1 MLRGIREGGPDE
13 NVLAS
18 MHHWWEYDLEALL
31 AKSTHPRP
39 RIWVNILI
47 SRHGNLIVEWGP
59 EGRETGQQGC
69 DWKQW
74 YRSGHYGAY
83 RPSNELL
90 FIRNVEFA
98 SFWFAKDYRQGSLPE
113 FMRMRDPEEVAPLE
127 QRVRQWE
134 RDHKRRHEAIDA
146 TLLQA
151 IASLI
156 KSLIDRLRKTFEV
169 RMVAEIEVV
178 WSGDLTSRRRTKPV
192 TPGEERLVH

>member
-1 MLRGIREGGPDE
+1 
-13 NVLAS
+13 
-18 MHHWWEYDLEALL
+18 
-31 AKSTHPRP
+31 
-39 RIWVNILI
+39 
-47 SRHGNLIVEWGP
+47 
-59 EGRETGQQGC
+59 
-69 DWKQW
+69 
-74 YRSGHYGAY
+74 
-83 RPSNELL
+83 
-90 FIRNVEFA
+90 
-98 SFWFAKDYRQGSLPE
+98 
-113 FMRMRDPEEVAPLE
+113 MRDPEEVAPLE

>member
-1 MLRGIREGGPDE
+1 MATSNRFRFPGKRADRIRCLEHIAGELARLQRTEESLAGYERSMLRGIREGGPDE

-47 SRHGNLIVEWGP
+47 SRHSNLIVEWGP

-98 SFWFAKDYRQGSLPE
+98 SFWFAKDYR
-113 FMRMRDPEEVAPLE
+113 
-127 QRVRQWE
+127 
-134 RDHKRRHEAIDA
+134 
-146 TLLQA
+146 
-151 IASLI
+151 
-156 KSLIDRLRKTFEV
+156 
-169 RMVAEIEVV
+169 
-178 WSGDLTSRRRTKPV
+178 
-192 TPGEERLVH
+192 